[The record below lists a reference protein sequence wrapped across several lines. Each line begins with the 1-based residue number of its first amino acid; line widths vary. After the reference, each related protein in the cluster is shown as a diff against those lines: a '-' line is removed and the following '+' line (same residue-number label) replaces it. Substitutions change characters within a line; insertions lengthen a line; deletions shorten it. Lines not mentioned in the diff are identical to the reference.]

1 MFGVLMQVNNLIL
14 SIDCKRIQRY
24 PLSMI
29 FLIERTF
36 LHFVITYL
44 HLIVSNGLWK
54 NINGRNQ

>member
-44 HLIVSNGLWK
+44 HLIVSNGL
-54 NINGRNQ
+54 